1 MLCGESENE
10 IKRQVAREMK
20 HIIKTTA
27 LSDPNF
33 DVIVMLKRDR
43 NEMPETE
50 AIYYYIRNAL
60 AHGSF
65 EFVSQR
71 NDVEAYYL
79 LESKQ
84 KNTVKAQMRLKEST
98 MLKLVAFDGKTAVF
112 LNGKGAEQTVAG
124 ADEVLRVAVLQRAVL
139 PADKKRGEVI
149 VFLPAEIIHGDLIA
163 PDGAG
168 DHAPGKAGMHI
179 GSHELGCAAAENS
192 LHEDP
197 SRHCAVQKAH
207 GAVAHGGIVTSS
219 SHRYLS
225 PPDRVGVV

>member
-1 MLCGESENE
+1 MNWWNNKKDLPLINENFIAILDGLLFNCPTSIRSRVTVGIGEDGKKKTKTIISPVSARANTFRKRGIKGQYLTAILYE
-10 IKRQVAREMK
+10 IRKPLIANNAYYVVDKSHNVEVQMK

-98 MLKLVAFDGKTAVF
+98 MLKLVALSKMTPIDIK
-112 LNGKGAEQTVAG
+112 
-124 ADEVLRVAVLQRAVL
+124 
-139 PADKKRGEVI
+139 
-149 VFLPAEIIHGDLIA
+149 H
-163 PDGAG
+163 
-168 DHAPGKAGMHI
+168 H
-179 GSHELGCAAAENS
+179 
-192 LHEDP
+192 
-197 SRHCAVQKAH
+197 QKAH
-207 GAVAHGGIVTSS
+207 KNN
-219 SHRYLS
+219 
-225 PPDRVGVV
+225 PK